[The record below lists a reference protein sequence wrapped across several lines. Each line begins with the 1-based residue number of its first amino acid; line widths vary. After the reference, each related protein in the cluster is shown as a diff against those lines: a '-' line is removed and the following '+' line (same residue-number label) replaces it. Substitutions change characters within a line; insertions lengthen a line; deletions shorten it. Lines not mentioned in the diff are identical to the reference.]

1 MLPSLRALAATD
13 VPILWEM
20 LRHAAHEPDV
30 AAVQRQPELTRYV
43 ADWGR
48 DGDLGWV
55 AVVVDTPLERSG
67 CAYGEGHT
75 KATGMWA
82 TTFQNWCW
90 R

>member
-43 ADWGR
+43 ADWER
-48 DGDLGWV
+48 DGDIG
-55 AVVVDTPLERSG
+55 
-67 CAYGEGHT
+67 
-75 KATGMWA
+75 
-82 TTFQNWCW
+82 
-90 R
+90 